1 MIIEIEVEPGRAGG
15 RSASMIAGVHITELQ
30 NWSQQHNIQLHYMK
44 RKNTIT
50 VWFNDEAIYSFFS
63 LTFNPK
69 PVYNTQF
76 NVLIEDYTCPWRIVS
91 AQNPPQ
97 ATSVNIAATDP
108 EPVVY
113 TNPKEIEAIKKSL
126 TIVRNFAKLY

>member
-1 MIIEIEVEPGRAGG
+1 MIIEIDVEPGRAGG
-15 RSASMIAGVHITELQ
+15 RSASMIAGVHITELK

-50 VWFNDEAIYSFFS
+50 VWFNDEQNYSFFS
-63 LTFNPK
+63 LTFDPK

-76 NVLIEDYTCPWRIVS
+76 NVLINDYTCPWRIVS
-91 AQNPPQ
+91 DKNPPQ
-97 ATSVNIAATDP
+97 TYVGPVAE

-113 TNPKEIEAIKKSL
+113 DINTMEDLKKSL
-126 TIVRNFAKLY
+126 TIVNNFTK

>member
-1 MIIEIEVEPGRAGG
+1 MIIEIDVVPGRAGN

-50 VWFNDEAIYSFFS
+50 VWFNDEQIYSFFS
-63 LTFNPK
+63 LTFDPH

-76 NVLIEDYTCPWRIVS
+76 NIPMKDYECPWRIVS
-91 AQNPPQ
+91 DKNPPQ
-97 ATSVNIAATDP
+97 AYVGPPI
-108 EPVVY
+108 EKPVAY
-113 TNPKEIEAIKKSL
+113 DLIPIEDIKKSL
-126 TIVRNFAKLY
+126 TIVNNFTK